1 MATKQGGLALL
12 TDPVA
17 QELLRSTSPARLAY
31 VWRDGTPRVVPIWFH
46 WSGKEIVLGT
56 PPRAP
61 KVRALSP
68 NAKVALSIDGNT
80 WPYKVLQIRGTA
92 HVETVSGVVPEYALA
107 AERYFGTEQGRA
119 WVKQG
124 RWDVLSNGANRRDVT
139 PGRSPIWEAERWNR
153 SSSTFEERRE
163 SPMKRNLS
171 APAWLCR
178 RRRGAGRPP
187 SGPATA

>member
-12 TDPVA
+12 NDPVA
-17 QELLRSTSPARLAY
+17 QELLRSPSPARLAY

-56 PPRAP
+56 PPKAP

-68 NAKVALSIDGNT
+68 NAKVALSIDGNA

-107 AERYFGTEQGRA
+107 AERYFGSEQGRA
-119 WVKQG
+119 WVKQVG
-124 RWDVLSNGANRRDVT
+124 GMFSQMARIVVKPEWVAILDFEKRFPSA
-139 PGRSPIWEAERWNR
+139 IEAA
-153 SSSTFEERRE
+153 
-163 SPMKRNLS
+163 M
-171 APAWLCR
+171 
-178 RRRGAGRPP
+178 
-187 SGPATA
+187 SGH